1 MVKERDDLVYLAK
14 LAEQAERFD
23 EMVSARPG
31 GGVGGGRRARR
42 PDGAPDG
49 PDGARSR
56 RARSSTGAEFSR
68 AGPEPAPA
76 EPEPAP
82 AEPEPEPPRAA
93 TMRAKKPGR
102 GRTREKQN
110 KDKNPRNACR
120 SST

>member
-31 GGVGGGRRARR
+31 VGVGGGGRRARR

-49 PDGARSR
+49 PDGARSW
-56 RARSSTGAEFSR
+56 RARSSTAGAGASR

-93 TMRAKKPGR
+93 TMRAKKTGR
-102 GRTREKQN
+102 GRTREKSKQEPS
-110 KDKNPRNACR
+110 KCV
-120 SST
+120 